1 MNEENPNI
9 GNYAPNAQGSNIINV
24 QNATGNTFVG
34 TQNNYQS
41 APTTPPTDPPTNLR
55 YLRNPYFVGRAE
67 KLQEVH
73 QKLQESNQLA
83 ICAVSGMG
91 GIGKTGLAV
100 EYIFRHKEDYPG
112 GRCWLEVR
120 SGDIGS
126 QIVNFGRSRLGLS
139 IPKGLELPDQVGY
152 CWQHWREGQVLLV
165 YDDVTDFQ
173 AIAPFL
179 PPRDMS
185 RFKVLMTSRQRAGAN
200 YNSINLDVLDE
211 GSALELLRSFVGK
224 ERIDAELEAAQA
236 LCAWLGYLPLGLEL
250 VGRFLKNNSPLT
262 LVRLQERLN
271 RTKLQAEAFI
281 HPEQG
286 DMTAKLGVA
295 AAFELSWQD
304 EKLTEEA
311 EELGCRLSLFAP
323 APINW
328 SLLEACYLGTQVWS
342 VEQVEN
348 LEGEDYQRYLEQ
360 VKEENESLEETGD
373 KVQEWLSEMDEAKEN
388 LELLRGKLLERSLVQ
403 ELSPREYRLHPLIR
417 EFLQTKQIA
426 NLEDCKRDLCRVMV
440 EIVKQIPETVT
451 LGVIESFSPSLPHV
465 CEVVQNLVGF
475 LEGEDLIWPFSR
487 LGRIYEAQS
496 QFSEAEKWYKQS
508 VKVARQQ
515 LGERHP
521 SVATSYNNLA
531 LLYSSMGRNK
541 EALPVCQQA
550 LEIRLEQLGKRHPD
564 VAQSYNNIA
573 FVYQSMGRYE
583 DALPLHTQALEIFL
597 EQLGERHPDVAT
609 SFNNLAFLYQSTGRY
624 PEAIANYQKALSIAE
639 ESLGK
644 EHPNTVTIRNN
655 YLQMRHI
662 RNKLKIISQMSR
674 ITSEFFSNPST
685 FNL

>member
-1 MNEENPNI
+1 
-9 GNYAPNAQGSNIINV
+9 
-24 QNATGNTFVG
+24 
-34 TQNNYQS
+34 
-41 APTTPPTDPPTNLR
+41 
-55 YLRNPYFVGRAE
+55 
-67 KLQEVH
+67 
-73 QKLQESNQLA
+73 
-83 ICAVSGMG
+83 
-91 GIGKTGLAV
+91 
-100 EYIFRHKEDYPG
+100 
-112 GRCWLEVR
+112 
-120 SGDIGS
+120 
-126 QIVNFGRSRLGLS
+126 
-139 IPKGLELPDQVGY
+139 
-152 CWQHWREGQVLLV
+152 
-165 YDDVTDFQ
+165 
-173 AIAPFL
+173 
-179 PPRDMS
+179 MS

-531 LLYSSMGRNK
+531 LLYSSMGSK
-541 EALPVCQQA
+541 EEALSLYQQA
-550 LEIRLEQLGKRHPD
+550 LEIRLEQLGKRHPDVAQSYNNIAFVYQSMGRYEDALPLHTQALEIRLEQLGERHPD